1 MPNSCFGDPS
11 VIGRVPI
18 SKRESNYSIFD
29 SALYRRLNV
38 EWLFS
43 NRGPRGQVFVRGVEA
58 KATLQDLPMTTRE
71 SKML

>member
-1 MPNSCFGDPS
+1 MYFGDFEPS
-11 VIGRVPI
+11 PRG
-18 SKRESNYSIFD
+18 YSIFD

-43 NRGPRGQVFVRGVEA
+43 QE
-58 KATLQDLPMTTRE
+58 KATLQDLPMATRE

>member
-1 MPNSCFGDPS
+1 MYLGD
-11 VIGRVPI
+11 
-18 SKRESNYSIFD
+18 SKPLPRGYSIFD

-43 NRGPRGQVFVRGVEA
+43 QE
-58 KATLQDLPMTTRE
+58 KATLQDLPMATRE